1 MRISSGKVVDGQI
14 VYEGELP
21 EGTEVTVIARDEEET
36 FDVTPELKAVLLQ
49 SIAEC
54 ERGET
59 ISGAELIR
67 EMRSRE

>member
-1 MRISSGKVVDGQI
+1 MRISSGRVVDGQI
-14 VYEGELP
+14 VCEGEFP
-21 EGTEVTVIARDEEET
+21 EGTEVTVIARDDQET
-36 FDVTPELKAVLLQ
+36 FDVSPELRAVLLQ

-59 ISGAELIR
+59 ISGDDLIR